1 MNLQALDLTIVA
13 AYAVFLLG
21 IAVGMLISAVQ
32 GSEDHPDAID
42 YQDVDTRTTTGF
54 NISALAVVLML
65 IGLYATWW

>member
-32 GSEDHPDAID
+32 GSEDQPDAID
-42 YQDVDTRTTTGF
+42 YHDVDTRTTTGF